1 MTAWLEVAPEGAL
14 PPGERILVESD
25 AGNILVL
32 NFEGHYYA
40 IEDLCSHDG
49 ADLDG
54 AELEGDEIVCPRH
67 GAHFCIRNGKA
78 MSAPAFEDIETFP
91 VRVEAGRIQVWDH
104 RLD

>member
-1 MTAWLEVAPEGAL
+1 MSVWLDVAPKGAFTS
-14 PPGERILVESD
+14 GERILVPSD
-25 AGNILVL
+25 AGDILVL
-32 NFEGHYYA
+32 CYEGQYYA

-49 ADLDG
+49 SDLDG

-78 MSAPAFEDIETFP
+78 MSPPAFEDIETFA
-91 VRVEAGRIQVWDH
+91 VRVEGGRIQVCDH